1 VSGSSRLRALG
12 RLERVRERLRD
23 VAAARANVATAALER
38 AIAQEKDAQQEL
50 EKRLDNPPVQVTRA
64 ADLMGFDEERAR
76 ALGWIAEAGQLR
88 VAETK
93 KADVARGELNV
104 RERALRV
111 IERQIAVAQRERQ
124 ERLLRDEQKLAD
136 ELSGRR
142 SE

>member
-1 VSGSSRLRALG
+1 MSGSSRLRALG

-38 AIAQEKDAQQEL
+38 AIAKEKDAQQEL
-50 EKRLDNPPVQVTRA
+50 ENRLDNPPVTVTRA

-88 VAETK
+88 AAETK

>member
-1 VSGSSRLRALG
+1 MSGSSRLRALG

-38 AIAQEKDAQQEL
+38 AIAKEKEAQQEL

-88 VAETK
+88 ATETK